1 MLSLQRHQ
9 APTMHAGS
17 TAGEGSPGFGRDE
30 SSDDKL
36 CHFVQINKS
45 FFAFCVRKRFCFM
58 KQPFAPRWA
67 WPRCKSELLIKLGY
81 CGEDMRQSVSSLIS
95 ENICSIPKQ
104 MTEEMGRKR
113 SGEIF
118 MSTCV
123 SAAGVKKERQTA
135 GQAHPVHKLQSW
147 TFSLCSVM
155 HTHLPPVHT
164 YLLYVHLL
172 Y

>member
-1 MLSLQRHQ
+1 MSSLQRHQ

-17 TAGEGSPGFGRDE
+17 TAGESSPGLGRDE
-30 SSDDKL
+30 SSDDQL
-36 CHFVQINKS
+36 GHFVQINKS
-45 FFAFCVRKRFCFM
+45 FFAFCVRKKFCCR

-67 WPRCKSELLIKLGY
+67 WPRCKSEFGY
-81 CGEDMRQSVSSLIS
+81 WGEDMRQSVSSLIS
-95 ENICSIPKQ
+95 ENICSILKQ
-104 MTEEMGRKR
+104 MTEEMRRKR

-123 SAAGVKKERQTA
+123 STAGVKKERQTA
-135 GQAHPVHKLQSW
+135 GQTHPVHNLQSW

-155 HTHLPPVHT
+155 HTHPPPRHT